1 VNQPYARL
9 LHVALVPRE
18 AGEAH
23 GGGARSNLA
32 TFLVGQRDDNA
43 ITGATNELKRVLI
56 LAGDFVHVMRKP
68 GNYVNR
74 IVVSSPV
81 NRHTLIVVLLAKHAL
96 YRLLVGFTHI
106 HFLIQPV
113 FRSR

>member
-1 VNQPYARL
+1 L
-9 LHVALVPRE
+9 VAPEVR
-18 AGEAH
+18 EAH